1 MSDPTEIT
9 GILLREFQQ
18 MAWVDPKQVLV
29 NLRWLEQHLPD
40 RMDER
45 VRRLRTNQLKEWR
58 EAREAA
64 LFAFG
69 ISDQVLKRPVF
80 VTKSQNRDFDF
91 VVRWESDNTHH
102 FFPAQL
108 KELPPDDINPR
119 VALDDL
125 FDKLAKYSGK
135 TDLSVVIS
143 INRRSR
149 FLFEP
154 WTRPDKPR
162 IKELWYMGCES
173 PDQSR
178 WFIFGSVLEQNARKY
193 EFSYPEGNPNVA

>member
-1 MSDPTEIT
+1 VSDPVEIA
-9 GILLREFQQ
+9 GILRREFEQ
-18 MAWVDPKQVLV
+18 MSWVDPRQVLV
-29 NLRWLEQHLPD
+29 NLRWLELNLPE

-69 ISDQVLKRPVF
+69 ISDQVLRRPVL
-80 VTKSQNRDFDF
+80 VTKTQNRDFDF
-91 VVRWESDNTHH
+91 VVRWHSDNADHY
-102 FFPAQL
+102 FPAQL
-108 KELPPDDINPR
+108 KELPPDDVNAD
-119 VALDDL
+119 VTLEDL
-125 FDKLAKYSGK
+125 FDKLAKYSGT

-149 FLFEP
+149 FSFDP
-154 WTRPDKPR
+154 WARPDKPR

-178 WFIFGSVLEQNARKY
+178 WFIYGSVLERSARKY
-193 EFSYPEGNPNVA
+193 EFSYPEGEPNVA